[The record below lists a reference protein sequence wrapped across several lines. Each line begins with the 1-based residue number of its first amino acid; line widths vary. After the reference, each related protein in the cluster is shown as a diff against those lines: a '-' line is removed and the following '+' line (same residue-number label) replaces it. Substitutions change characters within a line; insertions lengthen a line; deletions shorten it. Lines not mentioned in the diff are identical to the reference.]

1 MLRRRPARAPKHS
14 PRRRIR
20 KLRLAVLVAV
30 LGLLSLSAFTFGLV
44 SAIASEIPKLDPR
57 NQQHQPKNG
66 YIYASDG
73 KTILAVLRGEESR
86 VLVDSD
92 EIDPVMKQA
101 IVAIE
106 DRRFY
111 EHRGLDL
118 RGIGRALWA
127 DISNKSVIEGGSTIT
142 QQYVKRAYVG
152 DQRSIAR
159 KVREAALA
167 WQLERQ
173 WDDKDRILTA
183 YLNTIYYGN
192 GAYGIQQ
199 AAKVY
204 FDHGAAE
211 MTLAE
216 AALLAGIPK
225 DPSTFDP
232 VTQPEQA
239 RQRRRL
245 VLRAM
250 LAEGYITASDFR
262 AADRT
267 PLPSADDVRLP
278 GIQGPAPYFTNY
290 VKEQLLE
297 RYEPR
302 EVYGGGLR
310 ITTTIDLEVQ
320 KLAQDAIAEVLPE
333 EVGPTAAL
341 VAIDPTTGDV
351 LAMVGGRN
359 YRKSQFNLAVQG
371 QRQPGSA
378 FKPFVLAAALQHGIA
393 PATRFDSEPVTI
405 PLGDR
410 TWSVSNYEDAY
421 LGSVDLAQATIH
433 SDNAVYAQLAR
444 LVGIPRVINTAR
456 NLGVDRRF
464 ENFFSLALGAQAVSP
479 LDLARAYSPFANGGW
494 RIDTRT
500 FGNRARVVHRIV
512 DDEGDLLVGN
522 DFRRR
527 RVLSDRTAG
536 IVNQLL
542 QGVIA
547 SGTGERAALDGWPAA
562 GKTGTTENYGDAWF
576 VGYTPQLVAAVWI
589 GYPTTL
595 RPMLTEYDGEPVTG
609 GSYPAELW
617 KAFMERALPQ
627 LEKEPVGFPAPSL
640 GPQLPQMVLD
650 RDGRIMRDNGLC
662 RFAREVVY
670 FSGFGPKRTASCKPN
685 EVEVPK
691 LVGSTLTEAE
701 ARLAAQP
708 LTPRLVYKPARPR
721 QPIDVVLAQSPKGGR
736 LSSFDEVTL
745 VLAKPLNGVVPN
757 VEGATLR
764 VARQRLRKV
773 RLRAEIAAVT
783 DGPPGRVIGQFPKSG
798 VAAAPGMV
806 VKLVVAR
813 G

>member
-1 MLRRRPARAPKHS
+1 M
-14 PRRRIR
+14 
-20 KLRLAVLVAV
+20 
-30 LGLLSLSAFTFGLV
+30 LGLLCFSAFTFGLV

-57 NQQHQPKNG
+57 REPNQQKNG

-86 VLVDSD
+86 VLVDSED
-92 EIDPVMKQA
+92 IDPVMKQA

-111 EHRGLDL
+111 EHRGLDV

-127 DISNKSVIEGGSTIT
+127 DVSNKSVVEGGSTIT

-152 DQRSIAR
+152 DQRSIGR
-159 KVREAALA
+159 KVREAAVA
-167 WQLERQ
+167 WQLEQ
-173 WDDKDRILTA
+173 KWDKDRILTA

-232 VTQPEQA
+232 VARPEQA
-239 RQRRRL
+239 SGRRRL

-250 LAEGYITASDFR
+250 LEEGYITASDFR

-267 PLPSADDVRLP
+267 PLPSAEEVRLP
-278 GIQGPAPYFTNY
+278 GVQGPAPYFTNY

-297 RYEPR
+297 RFEPSR
-302 EVYGGGLR
+302 VYGGGLR
-310 ITTTIDLEVQ
+310 ITTTIDLGLQ
-320 KLAQDAIAEVLPE
+320 RLAQEAIAEVLPE

-359 YRKSQFNLAVQG
+359 YRQSQFNLAVQG

-393 PATRFDSEPVTI
+393 PVTHFESEPVTI

-410 TWSVSNYEDAY
+410 AWSVSNYEDSY
-421 LGSVDLAQATIH
+421 LGSVDLARATVH
-433 SDNAVYAQLAR
+433 SDNAIYAQLAR
-444 LVGIPRVINTAR
+444 LVGIPRVIDTAKR
-456 NLGVDRRF
+456 LGVRRKF
-464 ENFFSLALGAQAVSP
+464 QNYFSLALGAQAVSP
-479 LDLARAYSPFANGGW
+479 LDLARAYSAFAAGGV
-494 RIDTRT
+494 RIDTKT
-500 FGNRARVVHRIV
+500 FGNRPRVVDRIV
-512 DDEGDLLVGN
+512 DDHGETVVEEDWLS
-522 DFRRR
+522 R

-542 QGVIA
+542 QGVIE
-547 SGTGERAALDGWPAA
+547 SGTGRRAGLDGWPAA

-609 GSYPAELW
+609 GTYPAELW
-617 KAFMERALPQ
+617 KAFMERALPH
-627 LEKEPVGFPAPSL
+627 LGKEQVGFAAPQL
-640 GPQLPQMVLD
+640 GPQVPRMVVE

-670 FSGFGPKRTASCKPN
+670 FAGFGPEGTANCKPN
-685 EVEVPK
+685 EVEVPR
-691 LVGSTLTEAE
+691 LVGSTLAEAE

-708 LTPRLVYKPARPR
+708 LTPRLIYKPAAAR
-721 QPIDVVLAQSPKGGR
+721 QPIDVVLEQFPKRGR
-736 LSSFDEVTL
+736 LSSYDEVTL

-764 VARQRLRKV
+764 TARQRLRKV
-773 RLRAEIAAVT
+773 RLRGEIAAVT
-783 DGPPGRVIGQFPKSG
+783 NGPSGRVIGQFPESG